1 MAQYNAYLGGS
12 GLKWP
17 MNSTLATGAPG
28 GNLKYSGH
36 IPRSMFTLPFWMDG
50 GREEWREFMRFATPQ
65 GQGFSVG
72 DSVVM
77 VYAPGTHLFGG
88 GVFHLKKDLPTGIGL
103 TITIESIADEVNPG
117 ATDDYTTKTLSIP
130 AGSQAG
136 FVFIP
141 APVDKTSFSP
151 FGAKASISFTGG
163 NGVNAGQILDITQ
176 VCFEFRYNATDFADT
191 KVCSNEEPTCP
202 TDYPD
207 AVSSGQYPAN
217 ISDFSVPASAV
228 SEAPSSSKTAATAP
242 ASASDAAATTAT
254 TSTGGSTGS
263 ASNSTGTA
271 SKN

>member
-176 VCFEFRYNATDFADT
+176 VCFEFRYNATDFHDT
-191 KVCSNEEPTCP
+191 EECSCESPTCP
-202 TDYPD
+202 TELPPPACMPEYTMGTSPFRVPAN
-207 AVSSGQYPAN
+207 AVS
-217 ISDFSVPASAV
+217 D
-228 SEAPSSSKTAATAP
+228 AP
-242 ASASDAAATTAT
+242 ASTTAGAT
-254 TSTGGSTGS
+254 SKTSTASTSKTSTG
-263 ASNSTGTA
+263 SN
-271 SKN
+271 